1 MTKTL
6 KAILGGLG
14 VLAAAGCHSGGN
26 VCEKPGVYTLAES
39 APSLKIPVG
48 LQSPDTRQALR
59 IPELNTPEPPPRRK
73 GDACLDE
80 PPKYTTPTGPKP
92 PPAT

>member
-6 KAILGGLG
+6 KVMLSVAV
-14 VLAAAGCHSGGN
+14 VLLASGCRSSGN
-26 VCEKPGVYTLAES
+26 VCEKPGIYTQAQS
-39 APSLKIPVG
+39 APPLRIPVG
-48 LQSPDTRQALR
+48 LQTPDTRQALR

-80 PPKYTTPTGPKP
+80 PPKYTNPTGPKP

>member
-1 MTKTL
+1 MTKAL
-6 KAILGGLG
+6 KIFLGGAAL
-14 VLAAAGCHSGGN
+14 VAAAGCHSGGA
-26 VCEKPGVYTLAES
+26 VCEKPGIYTLAQS
-39 APSLKIPVG
+39 APPLKIPVG
-48 LQSPDTRQALR
+48 LQSPNTREALR
-59 IPELNTPEPPPRRK
+59 IPELNEPEPPPRRK